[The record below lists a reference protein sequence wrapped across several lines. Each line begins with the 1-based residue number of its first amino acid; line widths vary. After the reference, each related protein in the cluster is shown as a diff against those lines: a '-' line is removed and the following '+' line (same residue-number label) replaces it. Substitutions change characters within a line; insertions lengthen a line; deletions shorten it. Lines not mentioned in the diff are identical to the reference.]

1 MAGKDP
7 AFLFYS
13 KDWLEGTAEMTP
25 DEKGVYVD
33 LLAHQHQKG
42 SLPPETKRLAKLA
55 GISES
60 EFLLIW
66 KDLATKFLPNGSGR
80 LVNRKLNGIVSERQ
94 DKGWRNKIIGTLAS
108 IIRYSGQTYETNAKV
123 KKTFKVDD
131 FLACTDQNLTEQVTE
146 WYKKRLKSIGNA
158 NEDANA
164 IETLNQHSI
173 KLISCILSL
182 EHTAKKTD
190 AKMELMAT
198 ARDLM
203 PGGVPNFMDVIKYPK
218 IEMLKSTE
226 YNGSLHKI
234 IFLLVKDF
242 CNSMGVVRNMSEDV
256 MIEAAGILLEECDN
270 FRLEDYVMM
279 FQMAKR
285 GELFDIRD
293 RIDLQVVTEILDA
306 YWLKRKNAGEKAVVE
321 ETRHLDS
328 LGSTFR
334 LNDTVSV
341 TDQKLMNMGSGFS
354 AAMGALKDVLR
365 DKVGDKEERARLR
378 QIEGN
383 RTMTLR

>member
-164 IETLNQHSI
+164 IENEI
-173 KLISCILSL
+173 KEEKEGVGEKEEQS
-182 EHTAKKTD
+182 TD
-190 AKMELMAT
+190 
-198 ARDLM
+198 
-203 PGGVPNFMDVIKYPK
+203 
-218 IEMLKSTE
+218 
-226 YNGSLHKI
+226 
-234 IFLLVKDF
+234 
-242 CNSMGVVRNMSEDV
+242 
-256 MIEAAGILLEECDN
+256 
-270 FRLEDYVMM
+270 
-279 FQMAKR
+279 
-285 GELFDIRD
+285 
-293 RIDLQVVTEILDA
+293 DA
-306 YWLKRKNAGEKAVVE
+306 YLELIVPAMQKVWKKSHPQYAFDKQKDYPALLKLSYFIVQQEGMNKNSITNSKKVIIEIFETISSFVSQDSFFKNYSISQVEKHIQSITSSIQNGKSKQATGGEVNTQSAFDKI
-321 ETRHLDS
+321 D
-328 LGSTFR
+328 
-334 LNDTVSV
+334 
-341 TDQKLMNMGSGFS
+341 KLYSIPGTH
-354 AAMGALKDVLR
+354 R
-365 DKVGDKEERARLR
+365 
-378 QIEGN
+378 
-383 RTMTLR
+383 